1 MNKLSCL
8 FALTLSAL
16 SVNALGEKVSN
27 YAVDKELGK
36 GTFTDQIGYIALD
49 SAERLLVPQGSTIMV
64 IDPTSGSTVTS
75 FDSGIKPITSIAA
88 DAEAIYVLSVKTE
101 QTTREISGKK
111 YKMNTPVGV
120 ICKKFDMQ
128 GKNEKEISLP
138 EAKSARSARIHKGQ
152 LYLADTQARKVLVY
166 NLSTGKK
173 EAEIGNNLRLCCG
186 IFDFCVDQSTGDVLI
201 ANLGA
206 FAVQRYTA
214 SGQLKNAFGKRG
226 EAEAEFGGCCNPVS
240 VEVLSDGAL
249 VTVEKDPSKVKL
261 YDSQGK
267 LLASLP
273 GVTKLVEG
281 CGRVPVIRD
290 SKNNIFIA
298 ANRDGN
304 VAVIKCSPKSK

>member
-1 MNKLSCL
+1 M
-8 FALTLSAL
+8 TLSAF
-16 SVNALGEKVSN
+16 SVIALGETMKD

-36 GTFTDQIGYIALD
+36 GTFTDQIGYIAFD
-49 SAERLLVPQGSTIMV
+49 AKERLLVPQGSMIMI
-64 IDPTSGSTVTS
+64 IDPVTGETVTS

-88 DAEAIYVLSVKTE
+88 DATSIYVMSVKTE
-101 QTTREISGKK
+101 QKTREISGKK
-111 YKMNTPVGV
+111 FQMNTPVGV
-120 ICKKFDMQ
+120 ICNKSDMQ
-128 GKNEKEISLP
+128 GKNVKEISLP

-152 LYLADTQARKVLVY
+152 LYLADTQTRKVLVY

-173 EAEIGNNLRLCCG
+173 VAEIGNNLRLCCG
-186 IFDFCVDQSTGDVLI
+186 IFDFCVDQKTGDVLI

-206 FAVQRYTA
+206 FAVQRYTE
-214 SGQLKNAFGKRG
+214 SGQLQNAFGKRG
-226 EAEAEFGGCCNPVS
+226 EAESEFGGCCNPVS
-240 VEVLSDGAL
+240 VEVLSDGNL

-261 YDSQGK
+261 YDPQGK

-298 ANRDGN
+298 ANRRGN
-304 VAVIKCSPKSK
+304 VAVLKCSPKAK